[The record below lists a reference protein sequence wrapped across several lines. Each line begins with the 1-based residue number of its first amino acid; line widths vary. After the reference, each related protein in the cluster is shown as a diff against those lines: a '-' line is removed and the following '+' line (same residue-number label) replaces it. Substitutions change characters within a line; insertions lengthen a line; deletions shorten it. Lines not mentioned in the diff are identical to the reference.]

1 MLEMQTKGLWAQGRV
16 SLPRHREGH
25 LVRASAPPLDQSS
38 GKETV
43 SPNEILITRS
53 VAPFASLAVTRSV
66 RRFSPARK
74 YSRSYKTL
82 LTPTCGPVR
91 AAPPPPQT
99 PTHTAAQG
107 VDAGGKILSG
117 PLATSVTNTA
127 FPPTKCSSDLK
138 LGRLSTCF
146 REAKV
151 TDLPEFPSSP
161 EPRRPG
167 TNCCGRAELPCLPGR
182 LSA

>member
-25 LVRASAPPLDQSS
+25 LVRASAPLDQSS

-91 AAPPPPQT
+91 AAPPHPRPR
-99 PTHTAAQG
+99 HTQ
-107 VDAGGKILSG
+107 LH
-117 PLATSVTNTA
+117 
-127 FPPTKCSSDLK
+127 
-138 LGRLSTCF
+138 
-146 REAKV
+146 RESMLVVKY
-151 TDLPEFPSSP
+151 
-161 EPRRPG
+161 
-167 TNCCGRAELPCLPGR
+167 
-182 LSA
+182 